1 MCDHVP
7 FKRVILTPMNG
18 IRLASYLVIALLGIG
33 IAYGLS
39 ILASWLSSYLQA
51 PVFLVACVLWMIVG
65 WKYASRF
72 DKDVL

>member
-1 MCDHVP
+1 MS
-7 FKRVILTPMNG
+7 G

-33 IAYGLS
+33 VAYGLS

-51 PVFLVACVLWMIVG
+51 PVFLIACVAWMIVG

-72 DKDVL
+72 DTD

>member
-1 MCDHVP
+1 
-7 FKRVILTPMNG
+7 MNG

-39 ILASWLSSYLQA
+39 VLASWLSSYLQA
-51 PVFLVACVLWMIVG
+51 PVFLIACVLWMIVG